1 MVDIYDIGAGWA
13 SLKIGECVFDVS
25 YLSDLKSELDNL
37 FKFDIHDI
45 NTINFKA
52 NKIILEGEGHG
63 DLSLVAYLTFEDT
76 NEYLPGAELR
86 DEDSRYDY
94 ILNIIW
100 QNVYNSDNTPASLIK
115 CPYKEFM
122 DEYNNLTKKIKDDY
136 IKNFLCPQDDEE
148 YEEALINY

>member
-1 MVDIYDIGAGWA
+1 MGFFETKEGKVYTPD
-13 SLKIGECVFDVS
+13 SLPD
-25 YLSDLKSELDNL
+25 
-37 FKFDIHDI
+37 
-45 NTINFKA
+45 
-52 NKIILEGEGHG
+52 
-63 DLSLVAYLTFEDT
+63 
-76 NEYLPGAELR
+76 AELR

-100 QNVYNSDNTPASLIK
+100 QNVYNSDNTPASLTK

-122 DEYNNLTKKIKDDY
+122 DEYNNLIKKIKDDY